1 MAVNIYAVV
10 AAGIRLLA
18 IFLAWLAL
26 KQLGSAWLIQ
36 RANGDLFQFPWISF
50 GIIMLPAVA
59 AVVLWLFPYT
69 LAKKLAPGLD
79 RGSSEGK
86 INHTIIFRI
95 GVVLLGIW
103 IFYQS
108 IGDVIYLIVIWQ
120 ASSEVMLI
128 QDDFTIKLIIS
139 LLELA
144 FSVCLMFGS
153 GGLAKFFSWLRN
165 FDAGGQ

>member
-1 MAVNIYAVV
+1 MAVNVYAVV

-36 RANGDLFQFPWISF
+36 RANGDWLQFPWTSF
-50 GIIMLPAVA
+50 GVIMLPAVA

-79 RGSSEGK
+79 KGALQGAV
-86 INHTIIFRI
+86 NHTAIFRI

-108 IGDVIYLIVIWQ
+108 IGDVIYLIVISQ
-120 ASSEVMLI
+120 ASSEVMLLPG
-128 QDDFTIKLIIS
+128 DFTIKLVIG
-139 LLELA
+139 LLGLA

-153 GGLAKFFSWLRN
+153 GGLAKLFSWLRN
-165 FDAGGQ
+165 FDASER